1 MAETTETSVPVNK
14 NKRHRKDKPWDT
26 DDIDHASPLK
36 FILPWKID
44 EFKPEDNV
52 AGAFTQESSFATLF
66 PKYREKYLREVWSA
80 VTTALQHHA
89 SHILPAFTKHI
100 ILTSLSKQGI
110 ACTLDL
116 IHGSMSVRTTRKT
129 WDPYIIFKA
138 RDLIKLLAR
147 GTAIGQAVK
156 ILDDNVA
163 CDIIKI
169 GGLVRNK
176 ERFVKR
182 RQRIIGPDG
191 STLKAIE
198 LLTGCY
204 VLVQGNTVSVMG
216 PYKALK
222 EVRRIV
228 IDCMKNIHPIYR
240 IKELMV
246 KRELAKD
253 PKLATE
259 SAPRE
264 RERQEGAT
272 NANATPLGDGSAPAP
287 ASAPAT
293 EKKEKPKKK
302 VYTPFPPAQLPR
314 KVDLELESGE
324 YFLKAKDKEAREEAK
339 RKAKQAEATAE
350 RKKEREEVYVAP
362 AEEREATVQKGQ
374 AEESGQRRGRSGKK
388 GKEESPILGVSMNV
402 KHVHTRKP
410 APRANAAFIPND
422 WGSSYA
428 TTCLAFWETR
438 YGCISHQNNSS
449 SLETKTHKLSLSADI
464 DQLLELNLSTIVPHP
479 LLGLV
484 PILFRGSHRLVEF
497 EDFPTWQ
504 SDFAG
509 LAYGHPTSGH
519 THTTANRV

>member
-1 MAETTETSVPVNK
+1 MAETAETSVPVNK

-26 DDIDHASPLK
+26 DDIDHAS
-36 FILPWKID
+36 WKID

-89 SHILPAFTKHI
+89 T
-100 ILTSLSKQGI
+100 
-110 ACTLDL
+110 CTLDL

-259 SAPRE
+259 SWDRFLPQFRKRHLTSAQKSAKK
-264 RERQEGAT
+264 RERQQEKEGT

-287 ASAPAT
+287 TT
-293 EKKEKPKKK
+293 EKKREKPKKK

-339 RKAKQAEATAE
+339 RKAKQAEASAE
-350 RKKEREEVYVAP
+350 RKRGREEAFVAP
-362 AEEREATVQKGQ
+362 AEEREATVQEKVKRKQ
-374 AEESGQRRGRSGKK
+374 IVNDEDEEARKEKKRLKKEAKRKAAEAME
-388 GKEESPILGVSMNV
+388 V
-402 KHVHTRKP
+402 
-410 APRANAAFIPND
+410 D
-422 WGSSYA
+422 
-428 TTCLAFWETR
+428 
-438 YGCISHQNNSS
+438 
-449 SLETKTHKLSLSADI
+449 
-464 DQLLELNLSTIVPHP
+464 
-479 LLGLV
+479 
-484 PILFRGSHRLVEF
+484 
-497 EDFPTWQ
+497 
-504 SDFAG
+504 
-509 LAYGHPTSGH
+509 
-519 THTTANRV
+519 

>member
-1 MAETTETSVPVNK
+1 MAETAETSVPVNK

-26 DDIDHASPLK
+26 DDIDHGKSTNSSQ
-36 FILPWKID
+36 KI
-44 EFKPEDNV
+44 
-52 AGAFTQESSFATLF
+52 TRL
-66 PKYREKYLREVWSA
+66 
-80 VTTALQHHA
+80 
-89 SHILPAFTKHI
+89 
-100 ILTSLSKQGI
+100 GI

-169 GGLVRNK
+169 GGMVRNK

-191 STLKAIE
+191 STLKVRFIRGQFKKHTHAQQAIE

-204 VLVQGNTVSVMG
+204 VLVQGSTVSVMG

-259 SAPRE
+259 SWDRFLPQFRKRHLTSAQKSAKKREKEVRMRMRLLLGMDLRLRQRQKRRRNPR
-264 RERQEGAT
+264 
-272 NANATPLGDGSAPAP
+272 
-287 ASAPAT
+287 
-293 EKKEKPKKK
+293 
-302 VYTPFPPAQLPR
+302 R
-314 KVDLELESGE
+314 KCIHLSRLLS
-324 YFLKAKDKEAREEAK
+324 FLAKW
-339 RKAKQAEATAE
+339 
-350 RKKEREEVYVAP
+350 
-362 AEEREATVQKGQ
+362 
-374 AEESGQRRGRSGKK
+374 
-388 GKEESPILGVSMNV
+388 IWN
-402 KHVHTRKP
+402 
-410 APRANAAFIPND
+410 
-422 WGSSYA
+422 
-428 TTCLAFWETR
+428 
-438 YGCISHQNNSS
+438 S
-449 SLETKTHKLSLSADI
+449 SLESIS
-464 DQLLELNLSTIVPHP
+464 
-479 LLGLV
+479 
-484 PILFRGSHRLVEF
+484 
-497 EDFPTWQ
+497 
-504 SDFAG
+504 
-509 LAYGHPTSGH
+509 
-519 THTTANRV
+519 

>member
-1 MAETTETSVPVNK
+1 
-14 NKRHRKDKPWDT
+14 
-26 DDIDHASPLK
+26 
-36 FILPWKID
+36 
-44 EFKPEDNV
+44 
-52 AGAFTQESSFATLF
+52 
-66 PKYREKYLREVWSA
+66 
-80 VTTALQHHA
+80 
-89 SHILPAFTKHI
+89 
-100 ILTSLSKQGI
+100 
-110 ACTLDL
+110 
-116 IHGSMSVRTTRKT
+116 MSVRTTRKA

-169 GGLVRNK
+169 GGMVRNK

-259 SAPRE
+259 SWDRFLPQFRKRHLTSAQKSAKK
-264 RERQEGAT
+264 RERQESGT
-272 NANATPLGDGSAPAP
+272 NANATPLGDGSVPAPAP
-287 ASAPAT
+287 TA
-293 EKKEKPKKK
+293 EKKEKAKKK

-362 AEEREATVQKGQ
+362 AEEREATVQEKAKRKKAANDEDEVARKERKRLKKEAKKKA
-374 AEESGQRRGRSGKK
+374 AE
-388 GKEESPILGVSMNV
+388 SMEV
-402 KHVHTRKP
+402 
-410 APRANAAFIPND
+410 D
-422 WGSSYA
+422 
-428 TTCLAFWETR
+428 
-438 YGCISHQNNSS
+438 
-449 SLETKTHKLSLSADI
+449 
-464 DQLLELNLSTIVPHP
+464 
-479 LLGLV
+479 
-484 PILFRGSHRLVEF
+484 
-497 EDFPTWQ
+497 
-504 SDFAG
+504 
-509 LAYGHPTSGH
+509 
-519 THTTANRV
+519 

>member
-1 MAETTETSVPVNK
+1 MAETAETSVPVNK

-26 DDIDHASPLK
+26 DDIDHAS
-36 FILPWKID
+36 WKID
-44 EFKPEDNV
+44 EFKPEDNL

-80 VTTALQHHA
+80 
-89 SHILPAFTKHI
+89 
-100 ILTSLSKQGI
+100 GI

-116 IHGSMSVRTTRKT
+116 IHGSMSVRTTRKA

-169 GGLVRNK
+169 GGMVRNK

-259 SAPRE
+259 SWDRFLPQFRKRHLTSAQKSAKK
-264 RERQEGAT
+264 RERQESGT
-272 NANATPLGDGSAPAP
+272 NANATPLGDGSVPAPAP
-287 ASAPAT
+287 TA
-293 EKKEKPKKK
+293 EKKEKAKKK

-362 AEEREATVQKGQ
+362 AEEREATVQEKAKRKKAANDEDEVARKERKRLKKEAKKKA
-374 AEESGQRRGRSGKK
+374 AE
-388 GKEESPILGVSMNV
+388 SMEV
-402 KHVHTRKP
+402 
-410 APRANAAFIPND
+410 D
-422 WGSSYA
+422 
-428 TTCLAFWETR
+428 
-438 YGCISHQNNSS
+438 
-449 SLETKTHKLSLSADI
+449 
-464 DQLLELNLSTIVPHP
+464 
-479 LLGLV
+479 
-484 PILFRGSHRLVEF
+484 
-497 EDFPTWQ
+497 
-504 SDFAG
+504 
-509 LAYGHPTSGH
+509 
-519 THTTANRV
+519 

>member
-259 SAPRE
+259 SWDRFLPQFRKRHLTSAQKSAKK

-362 AEEREATVQKGQ
+362 AEEREATVQEKAKRRRAANDEDEAARKERKRLKKEAKKKA
-374 AEESGQRRGRSGKK
+374 AEDMD
-388 GKEESPILGVSMNV
+388 V
-402 KHVHTRKP
+402 
-410 APRANAAFIPND
+410 D
-422 WGSSYA
+422 
-428 TTCLAFWETR
+428 
-438 YGCISHQNNSS
+438 
-449 SLETKTHKLSLSADI
+449 
-464 DQLLELNLSTIVPHP
+464 
-479 LLGLV
+479 
-484 PILFRGSHRLVEF
+484 
-497 EDFPTWQ
+497 
-504 SDFAG
+504 
-509 LAYGHPTSGH
+509 
-519 THTTANRV
+519 

>member
-1 MAETTETSVPVNK
+1 MASTSDAPVPVNK
-14 NKRHRKDKPWDT
+14 NKRHRKEKPWDT
-26 DDIDHASPLK
+26 DDIDHP
-36 FILPWKID
+36 ILICAAQWKID
-44 EFKPEDNV
+44 EFKPEDN
-52 AGAFTQESSFATLF
+52 AGGAFTQESSFATLF
-66 PKYREKYLREVWSA
+66 PKYREKYLRE
-80 VTTALQHHA
+80 
-89 SHILPAFTKHI
+89 
-100 ILTSLSKQGI
+100 GI

-156 ILDDNVA
+156 ILDDTVA

-240 IKELMV
+240 IKASLLELMV
-246 KRELAKD
+246 RRELAKD

-259 SAPRE
+259 SWDRFLPQFRKRHLTSAQKSAKKRE
-264 RERQEGAT
+264 KLAGT
-272 NANATPLGDGSAPAP
+272 DANAMPLGTGETPADSGAPPAP
-287 ASAPAT
+287 VA
-293 EKKEKPKKK
+293 KKEKPKKK

-324 YFLKAKDKEAREEAK
+324 YFLKAKEKEAREEAK
-339 RKAKQAEATAE
+339 RKARQAEATAE
-350 RKKEREEVYVAP
+350 RKREREEVYVAP
-362 AEEREATVQKGQ
+362 AEEKEATVQEKIRKREKRVA
-374 AEESGQRRGRSGKK
+374 AEAFDEDETARKERKRLKKEAKAARR
-388 GKEESPILGVSMNV
+388 
-402 KHVHTRKP
+402 
-410 APRANAAFIPND
+410 AA
-422 WGSSYA
+422 
-428 TTCLAFWETR
+428 ET
-438 YGCISHQNNSS
+438 
-449 SLETKTHKLSLSADI
+449 D
-464 DQLLELNLSTIVPHP
+464 
-479 LLGLV
+479 
-484 PILFRGSHRLVEF
+484 
-497 EDFPTWQ
+497 
-504 SDFAG
+504 
-509 LAYGHPTSGH
+509 
-519 THTTANRV
+519 